1 MFKLLSDERFEEV
14 SKEISESKEYM
25 NVSDRSGELFQ
36 SIKDM
41 LPPEGKKLLFEL
53 EECFSM
59 KEAKTLCVCYEKGF
73 RDALSVK

>member
-1 MFKLLSDERFEEV
+1 MSKFTILSDERLVEI

-41 LPPEGKKLLFEL
+41 LPPEG
-53 EECFSM
+53 
-59 KEAKTLCVCYEKGF
+59 
-73 RDALSVK
+73 